1 MKSCISLFAA
11 YTMLLTRATFIERKH
26 KACDV
31 SHEGMHS
38 RVKLT
43 DAKTMIEV
51 VIADAALMLSWE
63 LLNVLSSMKMDGVAV
78 TVGDDVGKSN
88 VRASIDDPGQH

>member
-1 MKSCISLFAA
+1 
-11 YTMLLTRATFIERKH
+11 
-26 KACDV
+26 
-31 SHEGMHS
+31 
-38 RVKLT
+38 
-43 DAKTMIEV
+43 MIEV